1 LVVCGD
7 EGEKTPV
14 GCGDDFGDG
23 GKKGSGGFR
32 WAAEPGGTKRE
43 SGRLR
48 KYFDEGWRVTERDG
62 EGRRAIREEER
73 GREKK
78 LIKKV

>member
-48 KYFDEGWRVTERDG
+48 KYLMRDG
-62 EGRRAIREEER
+62 E
-73 GREKK
+73 
-78 LIKKV
+78 